1 MGTDHAISQR
11 EPESPVKEAFLKM
24 TDVSEK
30 LDDEKKLPLM
40 WGCFVNWSATLEK
53 IEKDLVTRREE

>member
-1 MGTDHAISQR
+1 
-11 EPESPVKEAFLKM
+11 VKEAFLKM